1 MDLGAPSIN
10 ISFIEKA
17 TDFIER
23 SERGIEALF
32 VEDAAVVSKS
42 NPLTIVSESDI
53 PKELADT
60 TKEQI
65 KLALLGYVTKPKK
78 ILVYC
83 IGDLSEA
90 EEDAVSTA
98 YDNAMKAMEIVK
110 FNYAAFPNVE
120 TRNLKDKVKDWV
132 KSMREKKKMIHAVLP
147 NTEADS
153 EAVIN
158 YATANV
164 TKTDSTTKPDGTVE
178 TTDTVYTAEQY
189 CGRIASMIC
198 GTPLSMSCT
207 YAELPELTACKIQD
221 DDSEA
226 VNAGKFVLTND
237 GEKIKTNRAV
247 NSLLTL
253 TSEKRDSFKKIKIVE
268 AMDMIT
274 DDISKTI
281 QDSYIGKYPNS
292 YANKQVLVT
301 AILSYFRQLE
311 TDGVVSSYDVDLD
324 VEAIKNY
331 LMTVKGKTV
340 EEIAEMSDDDIKKA
354 DTGSKVFLKANVTIL
369 DAIEDVDMQI
379 YI

>member
-90 EEDAVSTA
+90 EEDAVGTA

-164 TKTDSTTKPDGTVE
+164 TKTDKI
-178 TTDTVYTAEQY
+178 
-189 CGRIASMIC
+189 GRAS
-198 GTPLSMSCT
+198 
-207 YAELPELTACKIQD
+207 
-221 DDSEA
+221 
-226 VNAGKFVLTND
+226 
-237 GEKIKTNRAV
+237 
-247 NSLLTL
+247 
-253 TSEKRDSFKKIKIVE
+253 
-268 AMDMIT
+268 
-274 DDISKTI
+274 
-281 QDSYIGKYPNS
+281 
-292 YANKQVLVT
+292 
-301 AILSYFRQLE
+301 
-311 TDGVVSSYDVDLD
+311 
-324 VEAIKNY
+324 
-331 LMTVKGKTV
+331 
-340 EEIAEMSDDDIKKA
+340 
-354 DTGSKVFLKANVTIL
+354 
-369 DAIEDVDMQI
+369 
-379 YI
+379 

>member
-1 MDLGAPSIN
+1 
-10 ISFIEKA
+10 
-17 TDFIER
+17 
-23 SERGIEALF
+23 
-32 VEDAAVVSKS
+32 
-42 NPLTIVSESDI
+42 
-53 PKELADT
+53 
-60 TKEQI
+60 
-65 KLALLGYVTKPKK
+65 
-78 ILVYC
+78 
-83 IGDLSEA
+83 
-90 EEDAVSTA
+90 
-98 YDNAMKAMEIVK
+98 MKAMEIVK
-110 FNYAAFPNVE
+110 FNYAAFPNIE

-247 NSLLTL
+247 NSLQTL

-311 TDGVVSSYDVDLD
+311 TDGVVSTSYDVDLD